1 MKKFNLILIIS
12 LIFASTGLFAQAPVS
27 DEDRFFYSQDA
38 SEDMAFLT
46 PDSSYK
52 TKGFQYGAI
61 LSPVL
66 VYEKDSGSSLTSSV
80 INARVWGKTALW
92 NNSSLYVRVKNSY
105 LAVLADTG
113 TAYATVEND
122 NVLDLDLAYF
132 SQSTA
137 SGNIVFSAG
146 RKYYNLGTGVVLN
159 GRGDGAE
166 LLYFSRLV
174 DVKVFGLYTGLLLKD
189 NNPYGL
195 STRDLTDGAERIFA
209 GGQLATSVS
218 NQNLYIFGM
227 AQIDQADEDAGTK
240 SRYNSQYYA
249 AGANGVFLRD
259 FFYYGEFIYE
269 TGESYISVA
278 NEKATIAAYAVNSG
292 INYYIPAK
300 LNPVLSLQYAYGS
313 GDKDRKD
320 YTTGNRPPGS
330 SDDDTGFISFG
341 SFSGGFAL
349 KPTLSNIHIFRGG
362 ASFTPFAE
370 AQSPYIKKMT
380 AGLKYAYYMKDVA
393 ESPIKS
399 GAAGEDNKHIGHG
412 VDLSLRWQIFMDMS
426 FYVNYGIFIPGDA
439 YSKSQEDIHYIQSG
453 FNFSF

>member
-1 MKKFNLILIIS
+1 MKKIDLFLIIS
-12 LIFASTGLFAQAPVS
+12 LLLVSTGLLAQAPVS
-27 DEDRFFYSQDA
+27 DEDRFFYSEDA

-46 PDSSYK
+46 PDTSYK
-52 TKGFQYGAI
+52 TKGFQYGVI
-61 LSPVL
+61 LNPVL
-66 VYEKDSGSSLTSSV
+66 VYEKDSGSSLTSSI
-80 INARVWGKTALW
+80 INARVWGKSALW
-92 NNSSLYVRVKNSY
+92 NNSFLYIRVKNSY

-113 TAYATVEND
+113 TAYGGIEND

-195 STRDLTDGAERIFA
+195 STRDIADGAERIFA

-240 SRYNSQYYA
+240 SRYNSQYYG
-249 AGANGVFLRD
+249 AGANGVFLKD

-269 TGESYISVA
+269 TGESYVSDTY
-278 NEKATIAAYAVNSG
+278 EKSTIAAYAVNTG
-292 INYYIPAK
+292 LNYYIPVK

-313 GDKDRKD
+313 GDKDRND
-320 YTTGNRPPGS
+320 YTTGNRGS
-330 SDDDTGFISFG
+330 STEDDSGFISFG
-341 SFSGGFAL
+341 TFSGGFAL

-380 AGLKYAYYMKDVA
+380 AGVKYAYYMKDVA
-393 ESPIKS
+393 ESSIKS

-412 VDLSLRWQIFMDMS
+412 VDLSLRWQIFYDMS
-426 FYVNYGIFIPGDA
+426 FYLNYGIFLPGDA
-439 YSKSQEDIHYIQSG
+439 YSDAQEDIHYIQSG

>member
-1 MKKFNLILIIS
+1 MKKINLILIIS
-12 LIFASTGLFAQAPVS
+12 LLLLSTGLSARAPVS
-27 DEDRFFYSQDA
+27 DEDRFFYSEDA

-61 LSPVL
+61 LNPVL
-66 VYEKDSGSSLTSSV
+66 IYEKDSGSSLASSI
-80 INARVWGKTALW
+80 INARVWGKSALW
-92 NNSSLYVRVKNSY
+92 NNSFLYLRVKNSY

-113 TAYATVEND
+113 IAYSTAEKD
-122 NVLDLDLAYF
+122 NVFDLDLAYF

-166 LLYFSRLV
+166 LLYFSRLI

-195 STRDLTDGAERIFA
+195 SDRDIAEGAERIFA
-209 GGQLATSVS
+209 GGQLAASVS

-227 AQIDQADEDAGTK
+227 AQIDQADEVTGANK
-240 SRYNSQYYA
+240 RYNSQYYA
-249 AGANGVFLRD
+249 AGVNGVFLKD

-269 TGESYISVA
+269 TGESYITA
-278 NEKATIAAYAVNSG
+278 TNEKATIAAYAVNSG
-292 INYYIPAK
+292 VNYYIPAK

-313 GDKDRKD
+313 GDKDRD
-320 YTTGNRPPGS
+320 SYTSGNRANS
-330 SDDDTGFISFG
+330 AEDDKGFIYFG

-362 ASFTPFAE
+362 ASFTPFSE

-380 AGLKYAYYMKDVA
+380 AGVKYAYYMKDVA

-412 VDLSLRWQIFMDMS
+412 VDLFLRWQIFMDMS